1 MSIKGSPIPV
11 DNRAV
16 CSETPLG
23 KMDLRGAVGL
33 YVGGANGDGA
43 FGRLPGK
50 KLVGG
55 ESFSHRA
62 EQKTNLGLVQASGA
76 NETRWVPQCGS
87 SMV

>member
-1 MSIKGSPIPV
+1 
-11 DNRAV
+11 
-16 CSETPLG
+16 
-23 KMDLRGAVGL
+23 MDLRGAVGL

-43 FGRLPGK
+43 FGSK